1 MKRIA
6 TATLVLTA
14 GLAAGAASAQNNVTV
29 YGIIDTGV
37 EYLSNA
43 NAAGD
48 SLVRIPSITGTLPS
62 RIGFKGVE
70 DLGNGMKATFTL
82 ENGFAPDAGTLGQGN
97 RLFGRQA
104 NLGLQTSY
112 GTFTLGRQY
121 NMSFLAGFK
130 ADVLGPNI
138 YAIGSLDGYLPNARH
153 DNALGYL
160 GKFSDFTVGATYS
173 LGRDTAAV
181 GGPAA
186 TNCGGEVAGNS
197 KACRQYTALLD
208 YDNKSWGVA
217 TAYDR
222 LYGNTGAGGGLTSS
236 AFYDER
242 THLNGYVMFGKT
254 KFGAGWIKRKTHTA
268 TDAKTDLY
276 FAGISHPLTP
286 TLVLDAQASRLDV
299 KNSANDA
306 TLLAAKLTYSL
317 SKRTAVYAT
326 VGHISNDG
334 TAAISVSAGG
344 SVGAGMSQSGV
355 MAGVRHFF

>member
-1 MKRIA
+1 MKKFA
-6 TATLVLTA
+6 TATLALTA
-14 GLAAGAASAQNNVTV
+14 GLAAGTASAQSNVTV
-29 YGIIDTGV
+29 YGLIDTGV
-37 EYLSNA
+37 EYLTNA

-48 SLVRIPSITGTLPS
+48 SLTRMPSITGTLPS

-82 ENGFAPDAGTLGQGN
+82 ENGFAPDNGALGQGN

-104 NLGLQTSY
+104 NLGLQTPY
-112 GTFTLGRQY
+112 GTFTLGRQN
-121 NMSFLAGFK
+121 NMSFLVGFK
-130 ADVLGPNI
+130 ADVMGPNI

-153 DNALGYL
+153 DNALGYT

-173 LGRDTAAV
+173 LGRDTAAT

-208 YDNKSWGVA
+208 YATKSWGAA

-222 LYGNTGAGGGLTSS
+222 LYGNTGAAGGLTSS

-242 THLNGYVMFGKT
+242 THLNGFVMLGKT
-254 KFGAGWIKRKTHTA
+254 KFGAGWMKRKTHTA
-268 TDAKTDLY
+268 TDTKSDLY
-276 FAGISHPLTP
+276 YAGISHPLTE

-299 KNSANDA
+299 KNSGNDA
-306 TLLAAKLTYSL
+306 TLVAAKLTYSL
-317 SKRTAVYAT
+317 SKRTAVYTT
-326 VGHISNDG
+326 VGHISNGG
-334 TAAISVSAGG
+334 TAAISVS
-344 SVGAGMSQSGV
+344 VGTAKKST
-355 MAGVRHFF
+355 ATDE